1 MTKMRRC
8 KKLTIGWEKLFNIFM
23 GKIKKK
29 DKRKWKL
36 FKNRRRV
43 SIVYGVWNLQ
53 KNRSI
58 LKRGISNKNLMIKI
72 KNIKR

>member
-1 MTKMRRC
+1 MTKMRIC
-8 KKLTIGWEKLFNIFM
+8 KKLTIGWPKSFNIFM
-23 GKIKKK
+23 GKTKKK
-29 DKRKWKL
+29 EKRKSKL
-36 FKNRRRV
+36 LRKRRRV

-58 LKRGISNKNLMIKI
+58 LRRGISNKNLVIKI